1 MYKVTKLSLEMFD
14 FPEIVNG
21 FIRLSDKF
29 SELASVADAVHR
41 GEKPE
46 NSELEELVLKA
57 RTHNGWF
64 DPNEIS
70 FALKEWS
77 KALSDE
83 SQIEEWIGKE
93 QGLSHTMAKK
103 VGVVMAG
110 NIPLVGL
117 HDALSVLFTGHYLMA
132 KLSTDDKVLMT
143 WVLDQILLVFP
154 ELKERVL
161 RVERLNEAD
170 AVIATG
176 SDNTARY
183 FDYYFGNKPNII
195 RKNRT
200 SVAVLT
206 GDETEE
212 QLKALGEDLFRYF
225 GLGCRNVTKLYL
237 PKGYNLDLIFGQL
250 VDYHYVIN
258 NKKYGNNYDYQKAI
272 YLMNNDK
279 LIENGFVMFLENEKL
294 NSAVSMVHYEYYSDQ
309 SKLAKQLND
318 LEGKIQCTVSLNPL
332 YPRTVGF
339 GEAQRPKLSQYA
351 DGVDTVSFLRSL

>member
-29 SELASVADAVHR
+29 SELASVADAMHR
-41 GEKPE
+41 GDNIE
-46 NSELEELVLKA
+46 NSELEGLLFKA
-57 RTHNGWF
+57 RSHNGWF
-64 DPNEIS
+64 DAQEIS

-83 SQIEEWIGKE
+83 SQIADWLGKE
-93 QGLSHTMAKK
+93 QELRVQNSNK

-117 HDALSVLFTGHYLMA
+117 HDALSVLFTGHHLMA
-132 KLSTDDKVLMT
+132 KLSSDDKVLMT
-143 WVLDQILLVFP
+143 WALDQIVTIFP
-154 ELKERVL
+154 RLKERVL
-161 RVERLNEAD
+161 MVERLNDAD

-183 FDYYFGNKPNII
+183 FDYYFGKKPNII

-237 PKGYNLDLIFGQL
+237 PRGYNLDLIFGQL
-250 VDYHYVIN
+250 VDFHYVIN

-272 YLMNNDK
+272 YLMNSDK

-294 NSAVSMVHYEYYSDQ
+294 NSAVSMVHYEFYDD
-309 SKLAKQLND
+309 KELLAKELHE
-318 LEGKIQCTVSLNPL
+318 LEDKIQCTVSLHSAF
-332 YPRTVGF
+332 PRTVGF

-351 DGVDTVSFLRSL
+351 DGIDTVSFLRSL

>member
-21 FIRLSDKF
+21 FIRLSEKF
-29 SELASVADAVHR
+29 SELAKVADDLHHGRTPGNPMLETLVIR
-41 GEKPE
+41 SR
-46 NSELEELVLKA
+46 SE
-57 RTHNGWF
+57 NGWF
-64 DPNEIS
+64 DASEVA
-70 FALKEWS
+70 FALSEWS
-77 KALSDE
+77 KALSDQT
-83 SQIEEWIGKE
+83 QIEGWIGTEGLRLKE
-93 QGLSHTMAKK
+93 NPVK
-103 VGVVMAG
+103 VGVIMAG

-117 HDALSVLFTGHYLMA
+117 HDALSVLFTGHFLMA
-132 KLSTDDKVLMT
+132 KLSSDDKVLMT
-143 WVLDQILLVFP
+143 WALDQVVEVFP
-154 ELKERVL
+154 PLKDRLKV
-161 RVERLNEAD
+161 VERLNDAE

-183 FDYYFGNKPNII
+183 FDYYFGKKPHII

-206 GDETEE
+206 GDETTE

-250 VDYHYVIN
+250 VDFHYVIN

-272 YLMNNDK
+272 YLMNKDA

-294 NSAVSMVHYEYYSDQ
+294 NSAVSMVHYEYYEDST
-309 SKLAKQLND
+309 KLAKQLQEMED
-318 LEGKIQCTVSLNPL
+318 KIQCTVSLHED
-332 YPRTVGF
+332 YPRSVGF